1 MRFALTG
8 NRKRS
13 EHERRTRNRV
23 WYGRALLAAVLL
35 LLAAPALAAGGGED
49 HESLLWPAVNL
60 VILLAV
66 LFYFGRKPVQAFFAE
81 RRSGIRGELDDAA
94 QLKKDAEENFSKW
107 QRRLADLE
115 SELEE
120 VRTTARERAE
130 TEREHILAAAQ
141 ESAERVRRDAT
152 NAIER
157 EVRRA
162 HDRLREEASD
172 LAVELAAGM
181 LREQVGP
188 ADRERLLD
196 EFITRVENAPRRSNG
211 RGS

>member
-1 MRFALTG
+1 MRDALTG
-8 NRKRS
+8 NRMWIAQVR
-13 EHERRTRNRV
+13 
-23 WYGRALLAAVLL
+23 LAALLL
-35 LLAAPALAAGGGED
+35 LLAAPALAAGGGEEQ
-49 HESLLWPAVNL
+49 ESLLDLLYPPMNL
-60 VILLAV
+60 VILIAV
-66 LFYFGRKPVQAFFAE
+66 LFYFGRKPVQAFFGE

-107 QRRLADLE
+107 QRRLANLE
-115 SELEE
+115 RELEE
-120 VRTTARERAE
+120 IRTTARERAE

-152 NAIER
+152 TAIER

-188 ADRERLLD
+188 SDRERLLD
-196 EFITRVENAPRRSNG
+196 EFITRVENAPRQSNG
-211 RGS
+211 KGS

>member
-1 MRFALTG
+1 MR
-8 NRKRS
+8 
-13 EHERRTRNRV
+13 V
-23 WYGRALLAAVLL
+23 ALLASRMRLGQGLLAALLL
-35 LLAAPALAAGGGED
+35 LLAAPALAAGGGEE
-49 HESLLWPAVNL
+49 HGSLIDLLYPMINL

-66 LFYFGRKPVQAFFAE
+66 LVYFARKPVQAFFEE

-115 SELEE
+115 RELEE
-120 VRTTARERAE
+120 IRTTARERAE

-141 ESAERVRRDAT
+141 ESAARVRRDAT
-152 NAIER
+152 TAIER

-162 HDRLREEASD
+162 HDRLRDEASD

-196 EFITRVENAPRRSNG
+196 EFITRVEDAPRPSNG
-211 RGS
+211 KGS

>member
-1 MRFALTG
+1 MR
-8 NRKRS
+8 
-13 EHERRTRNRV
+13 V
-23 WYGRALLAAVLL
+23 ALLASRTRLGQGLLAALLL
-35 LLAAPALAAGGGED
+35 LLAAPSLAAGGGEE
-49 HESLLWPAVNL
+49 HGSLIDLLYPMINL

-66 LFYFGRKPVQAFFAE
+66 LFYFAHKPVQAFFEE

-115 SELEE
+115 RELEE
-120 VRTTARERAE
+120 IRTTARERAE

-162 HDRLREEASD
+162 HDRLRAEASD
-172 LAVELAAGM
+172 LAVELAAGSIEV
-181 LREQVGP
+181 LGLELPPARSEGKIVGEGP
-188 ADRERLLD
+188 DAVPELIRLLRT
-196 EFITRVENAPRRSNG
+196 EAKVL
-211 RGS
+211 

>member
-1 MRFALTG
+1 MQ
-8 NRKRS
+8 
-13 EHERRTRNRV
+13 V
-23 WYGRALLAAVLL
+23 ALLARRMRLGQVLPTALLL
-35 LLAAPALAAGGGED
+35 LLAAPALAAGGGEE
-49 HESLLWPAVNL
+49 HESLLDLLYPMINL
-60 VILLAV
+60 VILIAV
-66 LFYFGRKPVQAFFAE
+66 LFYFARKPVQAFFEE

-115 SELEE
+115 RELEE
-120 VRTTARERAE
+120 IRTTARERAE

-141 ESAERVRRDAT
+141 ESAARVRRDAT
-152 NAIER
+152 TAIER

-172 LAVELAAGM
+172 LAVELAAGI

-196 EFITRVENAPRRSNG
+196 EFITRVEDAPRPSNG
-211 RGS
+211 KGS

>member
-1 MRFALTG
+1 MR
-8 NRKRS
+8 
-13 EHERRTRNRV
+13 V
-23 WYGRALLAAVLL
+23 ALLARRMRLGQVLLAALLL
-35 LLAAPALAAGGGED
+35 LLAAPALAAGGGEE
-49 HESLLWPAVNL
+49 HESLLDLLYPMINL
-60 VILLAV
+60 VILIAV
-66 LFYFGRKPVQAFFAE
+66 LFYFARKPVQAFFEE

-115 SELEE
+115 RELEE
-120 VRTTARERAE
+120 IRTTARERAE

-141 ESAERVRRDAT
+141 ESAARVRRDAT
-152 NAIER
+152 TAIER

-172 LAVELAAGM
+172 LAVELAAGI

-196 EFITRVENAPRRSNG
+196 EFITRVEDAPRPSNG
-211 RGS
+211 KGS